1 MAEAIAP
8 SRSVRV
14 ADLSDVKKRRLWAW
28 IKANDPE
35 TGAWMKSPEV
45 AAISAKFPG
54 SSPVLDI
61 DYVRRALA

>member
-1 MAEAIAP
+1 MDEGIPP

-14 ADLSDVKKRRLWAW
+14 ADLSDYKKRRLWAW
-28 IKANDPE
+28 IKANDPA

-54 SSPVLDI
+54 TSPVLDI